1 MGVAD
6 ESVQRSAEGQEN
18 GRLEESGQKPTV
30 TSIEQEYEEEFGS
43 EDASLENGD
52 KGSGKDSDAEVDSS
66 SDNDSDKGSDK
77 DDSDDDN
84 ASAVDRSGPSPSYSD
99 EHKPMDRKDT
109 RSSEEEDD
117 NSEELERLESDVFE
131 EEVQKEMKGV
141 HESGKEE
148 DFGELVEGR
157 DEYGKEKK
165 KESEGE
171 GETDERIKEKAENK
185 SNDGN
190 HVAGHGDGADLVK
203 NDGDEYETEDAVKV
217 VLSKDEGTNERVNGG
232 QLASRDKEEDQV
244 CEQVNL
250 SAKGEECD
258 AVDYPQPSSQEDV
271 ADVGMVKGELEGRA
285 AIGLD
290 PCNATEQ
297 RETNEEGMG
306 GSRSGTNYQGGKTV
320 EEEQGDGINSEHPGS
335 VHGAQQPVSQVH
347 LAHSSSISSVSS
359 LSSSEYSLAS
369 D

>member
-18 GRLEESGQKPTV
+18 GRHEESGQKPTV

-43 EDASLENGD
+43 EGASLENGD

-77 DDSDDDN
+77 DDSDADN
-84 ASAVDRSGPSPSYSD
+84 ASAVHRSGPSPSYSD
-99 EHKPMDRKDT
+99 EHKPMDRKGT

-131 EEVQKEMKGV
+131 EEVQKEVEGV

-171 GETDERIKEKAENK
+171 GETDERIKEKAENT

-190 HVAGHGDGADLVK
+190 HIAGDGGDLVK

-217 VLSKDEGTNERVNGG
+217 VLSKEECKHEGVDGV
-232 QLASRDKEEDQV
+232 QLASRDKEEDHV
-244 CEQVNL
+244 CEQVHL

-271 ADVGMVKGELEGRA
+271 ADVGMVKGELEGGA
-285 AIGLD
+285 ANGLD
-290 PCNATEQ
+290 TCTATEQ
-297 RETNEEGMG
+297 RESNEEGMG
-306 GSRSGTNYQGGKTV
+306 GLKSGTNDQGGKTV
-320 EEEQGDGINSEHPGS
+320 EEQQGDGINNEHPGS

>member
-6 ESVQRSAEGQEN
+6 ESVQRSVEGQEN
-18 GRLEESGQKPTV
+18 GRHEESGHKPTV

-66 SDNDSDKGSDK
+66 SDNDSDKGTDK

-84 ASAVDRSGPSPSYSD
+84 PSAVHRSGPSPSYSD
-99 EHKPMDRKDT
+99 EHKPMDRKCT
-109 RSSEEEDD
+109 RSSEEEDY

-131 EEVQKEMKGV
+131 EEVQKEVKGV
-141 HESGKEE
+141 HKSGKEE
-148 DFGELVEGR
+148 DYGELVEGR
-157 DEYGKEKK
+157 DECGKEKK

-171 GETDERIKEKAENK
+171 GEMDERIKEKAENK
-185 SNDGN
+185 DNDGN
-190 HVAGHGDGADLVK
+190 HVAGDGADVVK
-203 NDGDEYETEDAVKV
+203 NDGDEYEAEDAAKV
-217 VLSKDEGTNERVNGG
+217 VLTKDEGTKEGVDGS

-250 SAKGEECD
+250 SAKGEECNS
-258 AVDYPQPSSQEDV
+258 VDYPQPTSQEDV
-271 ADVGMVKGELEGRA
+271 ADVGMVKGELEGGA
-285 AIGLD
+285 ANGLD
-290 PCNATEQ
+290 PCTATEQ
-297 RETNEEGMG
+297 RESNEEGMS

-320 EEEQGDGINSEHPGS
+320 EEQQGGGINNEHPGS
-335 VHGAQQPVSQVH
+335 VHGAWQPVSRVH